1 MKSEQNDIARQTRDE
16 KLGEALARTLAETG
30 VSGSCLSDEDL
41 AALLDRTPAADELA
55 RLQSHIVSCDDC
67 LARFTLASKLH
78 VPLVHTERRNWYG
91 YAAGL
96 TAVAAA
102 LVAVFM
108 ARQQPA
114 VQTAQNAPQ
123 TSAAPA
129 LQVTQPEKS
138 FRESPQSEKT
148 VSRTGKGEPLRS
160 PAPTPLTAVAL
171 AEIVFDRITNN
182 SVPSR
187 LPAKNYG
194 FSGSI
199 TPVKIAFRAG
209 VATVDLGVALKGGDA
224 TARGSAVER
233 LEELIGKD
241 SEAMGIKELLREDA
255 TAEVRQ
261 RYLNVVNKIEQH
273 SEKKGQVLTFRFG
286 IWSEA
291 GRLTDTEKLMEFV
304 DRASIR
310 TFTDGIKGDDMP
322 ESVRRSLV
330 KLDALVASPAG
341 TKKDVRLIKRT
352 LDEIVEM
359 Y

>member
-1 MKSEQNDIARQTRDE
+1 MKNDKNDIARQSRDE
-16 KLGEALARTLAETG
+16 QLGKTLARALSEAG
-30 VSGSCLSDEDL
+30 ASGNCLSDEDL
-41 AALLDRTPAADELA
+41 AALLDRTPAADELE
-55 RLQSHIVSCDDC
+55 RLQTHIVSCDDC
-67 LARFTLASKLH
+67 LARYTLASKLH
-78 VPLVHTERRNWYG
+78 VPLVHTERRSWYG

-102 LVAVFM
+102 LVAVIM

-138 FRESPQSEKT
+138 SQESLPSEKT
-148 VSRTGKGEPLRS
+148 VPRNGKGEPLRS
-160 PAPTPLTAVAL
+160 PSPTPITAVAL
-171 AEIVFDRITNN
+171 AETVFD
-182 SVPSR
+182 SVANGSAPSR
-187 LPAKNYG
+187 IPAKSYG

-199 TPVKIAFRAG
+199 SPVKVAFRAG
-209 VATVDLGVALKGGDA
+209 VASIDLAVALKGGDA
-224 TARGSAVER
+224 TARGGAVER
-233 LEELIGKD
+233 LAELMGKD

-273 SEKKGQVLTFRFG
+273 AGKNGQGLTFRFG
-286 IWSEA
+286 AWSEA
-291 GRLTDTEKLMEFV
+291 GRLTGTEKLMEFV

-310 TFTDGIKGDDMP
+310 TFSDGIKGDDMP
-322 ESVRRSLV
+322 ESVRRSLE
-330 KLDALVASPAG
+330 KLDEFVTSPSV
-341 TKKDVRLIKRT
+341 TEKDVRVIKRT
-352 LDEIVEM
+352 LDQIVEM